1 MQNLSTLVRRGI
13 DEWPVCA
20 CARAHT
26 HTHKHTRN
34 DETEYSC
41 VCDGRYACFDA
52 RTHAQTDR
60 QRERERER
68 QREIGEIVTHTH
80 THIGTHTHT
89 HARMKRR
96 PSGMRACVTSR
107 GSAGLFCHRSRS
119 LLPINTSLLPPMQVA
134 YPFRG
139 CAYRQ
144 HRAARTRRRRRSTD
158 WSS

>member
-1 MQNLSTLVRRGI
+1 MNGLCVR
-13 DEWPVCA
+13 
-20 CARAHT
+20 ARARTHT
-26 HTHKHTRN
+26 HTNTHAMMRQSTHA
-34 DETEYSC
+34 C
-41 VCDGRYACFDA
+41 VMAVMRVLTHA
-52 RTHAQTDR
+52 RTHRQTE
-60 QRERERER
+60 RERERER
-68 QREIGEIVTHTH
+68 EREIGEIVTHTH